1 MGQYVDV
8 NNAAHGFLR
17 AIDGKITRFNA
28 PGAGTGAGQGTYP
41 MTNNREG
48 AISGFYVDANNVYHG
63 FLRNTLDA
71 DHRSVGDNSH
81 EILRSLR
88 NFERNGDVTPVTG
101 ARLSRS
107 LRNPPKEPETL

>member
-1 MGQYVDV
+1 MRVAGTGPGQGTVAEGNNAEGAIMGQYVDV

-63 FLRNTLDA
+63 FLRN
-71 DHRSVGDNSH
+71 
-81 EILRSLR
+81 
-88 NFERNGDVTPVTG
+88 P
-101 ARLSRS
+101 
-107 LRNPPKEPETL
+107 